1 MEMMWPVLAI
11 MLPLFAGGLLAV
23 FMYWWNDPVGTDHPA
38 GGQGRLAETR
48 ATRNPQR
55 RPRFTPITMTLGFAG
70 LAVAIMLA
78 LTIGFPL
85 VRTVLMA
92 LHVQIDPG

>member
-1 MEMMWPVLAI
+1 MMWPVLAV

-23 FMYWWNDPVGTDHPA
+23 VMYWWNDPVGTDHPA
-38 GGQGRLAETR
+38 DGQTRLAETR
-48 ATRNPQR
+48 TARNPPR
-55 RPRFTPITMTLGFAG
+55 RPRFTLVTMTFGFAG
-70 LAVAIMLA
+70 LAVAIVLA

-92 LHVQIDPG
+92 LHVPIDPG